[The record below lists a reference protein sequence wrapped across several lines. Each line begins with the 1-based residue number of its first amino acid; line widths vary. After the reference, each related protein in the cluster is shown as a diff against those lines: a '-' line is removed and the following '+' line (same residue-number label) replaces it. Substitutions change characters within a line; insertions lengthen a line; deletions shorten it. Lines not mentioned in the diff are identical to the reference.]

1 MGPGEP
7 GVEFLSRRKVCHEHG
22 TDHVADLVEDGP
34 PNQDVAPF
42 DEPADALE
50 VRRSNRL
57 MPNPPT
63 LREPDST
70 LGDAP
75 KQGPAQE
82 DEDPRVLSC
91 LWCGYCDWDR

>member
-57 MPNPPT
+57 PT
-63 LREPDST
+63 SRS
-70 LGDAP
+70 LGIGAVSGNDDELHA
-75 KQGPAQE
+75 QSSHASRAGLNARRRAEARAGP
-82 DEDPRVLSC
+82 
-91 LWCGYCDWDR
+91 GG